1 MKVLLKF
8 FLFAGIVWLNQACS
22 RNARGCQQSV
32 PGMACIPA
40 GEFLRGSDTHEPDE
54 RPMEKVY
61 VSDFYMDL
69 HEVTNK
75 EFNECQAAGKCRDCL
90 KNGQC
95 DYIGA
100 RYGWRYKKDEQPVT
114 GVSWFTAREYCQF
127 RGKRLPT
134 EAEWEKAARGPD
146 GNIFPWG
153 NEPATC
159 ERAIIQEG
167 EGKKAIK
174 GCLKA
179 RIEPQ
184 WHMPTAPVMSRPA
197 GVYGLY
203 DMAGN
208 AHEWVND
215 WYAKSYAECG
225 EKCRGRDPK
234 GPCDGADKCPGYK
247 MRGVRGGSW
256 WWNAPYARAAKR
268 RANVPQNMPM
278 VDYHH
283 FGFRCAQDAPVPK

>member
-1 MKVLLKF
+1 MRPILKYCALIAALLYY
-8 FLFAGIVWLNQACS
+8 AGCTREVRSCEKQIA
-22 RNARGCQQSV
+22 
-32 PGMACIPA
+32 GMACVPA
-40 GEFLRGSDTHEPDE
+40 GEFVRGSNTDEPDE
-54 RPMEKVY
+54 KPMEKVY
-61 VSDFYMDL
+61 VSDFYMDI

-75 EFNECQAAGKCRDCL
+75 EFNECLAAGKCRDCL
-90 KNGQC
+90 KTGKC

-100 RYGWRYKKDEQPVT
+100 RYGWRYKKDNQPVT
-114 GVSWFTAREYCQF
+114 GVSWFTAREYCEYK
-127 RGKRLPT
+127 GKRLPT

-159 ERAIIQEG
+159 ERAIIQVG
-167 EGKKAIK
+167 SGKKAIK
-174 GCLKA
+174 GCLPS
-179 RIEPQ
+179 RLEPP
-184 WHMPTAPVMSRPA
+184 WHMHPADVMSRPA

-215 WYAKSYAECG
+215 WYAKSYAACG
-225 EKCRGRDPK
+225 EKCRGKDPK
-234 GPCDGADKCPGYK
+234 GPCDGADVCPGYT

-268 RANVPQNMPM
+268 RANLPGNMPM
-278 VDYHH
+278 AHYHH
-283 FGFRCAQDAPVPK
+283 FGFRCAQSPVVSP